1 MPAERRMGSCNL
13 RWRQRFAFT
22 LVELL
27 VVIAIIGI
35 LIALLLPAIQVAR
48 ESARRTQCANNFKQ
62 IGLAINT
69 HLSTKKYFPTAGSN
83 VAASN
88 PPWDVTSPNGFE
100 RGSWIFQL
108 LPFLEETQLYRY
120 GKQYGAFNVAPLG
133 GKDLMEMQVA
143 SFNCPTRGDRTSF
156 VADTAHIYRPNDY
169 VGIMDHFQNDDW
181 RATLDSMSPYFGT
194 GGKPTAES
202 SKIYHGLFTKG
213 GQDNVAWPVLG
224 VRGVPDGLSNTMAAT
239 EKAVWDRFYQWQGT
253 SATQGYWEEPGWA
266 HGSHWETLRC
276 LRPTSV
282 PPILPDSFNR
292 GGSTRVAELGFG
304 SAHSSVIN
312 AVFGDGSV
320 HALSMNIDTTVND
333 SSSPVVYG
341 VFYRLG
347 VRDDGQYVDSNQF

>member
-1 MPAERRMGSCNL
+1 MGSCNL
-13 RWRQRFAFT
+13 RWRQRCGFT

-35 LIALLLPAIQVAR
+35 LIALLLPAIQAAR

-69 HLSTKKYFPTAGSN
+69 HLGTKKYFPTAGSN
-83 VAASN
+83 VAANN

-108 LPFLEETQLYRY
+108 LPFMEESQLYRLR
-120 GKQYGAFNVAPLG
+120 QAVRCF
-133 GKDLMEMQVA
+133 QC
-143 SFNCPTRGDRTSF
+143 CPARRQRLDGNACSPRSIARLRGDRTSF
-156 VADTAHIYRPNDY
+156 VADLAHIYRPNDY

-181 RATLDSMSPYFGT
+181 RATSDSASPYSGT
-194 GGKPTAES
+194 GGKPTSES

-213 GQDNVAWPVLG
+213 GQDNVGWPVLG

-282 PPILPDSFNR
+282 SPILPDSFNR

-333 SSSPVVYG
+333 SSSPIVYG